1 MKEKII
7 KFRKAGWIITGVLT
21 VLMIGLLVAYVVT
34 GGTYG
39 LDSETTAALEETTAA
54 LLQ

>member
-7 KFRKAGWIITGVLT
+7 KFRKAGWIITGILT
-21 VLMIGLLVAYVVT
+21 VLMIGLLVAYIAT

-39 LDSETTAALEETTAA
+39 LETETTTALETTAALI
-54 LLQ
+54 Q